1 VLVEPNKCHIKSE
14 AILRIAKL
22 MGAPYPALAEVLFPL
37 PDFFRD
43 LVYDRVTYF
52 VIVAAFTFVIGWF
65 YLFPVLQIAEPA
77 FSPVRSGVR
86 RLPIAGTT
94 SLARPTSAS

>member
-1 VLVEPNKCHIKSE
+1 
-14 AILRIAKL
+14 

-43 LVYDRVTYF
+43 LVYDRVNYF
-52 VIVAAFTFVIGWF
+52 ASVVALRSVIGWC
-65 YLFPVLQIAEPA
+65 YLRLQ
-77 FSPVRSGVR
+77 SQHSYQSSGVR

-94 SLARPTSAS
+94 FLARPKFAS